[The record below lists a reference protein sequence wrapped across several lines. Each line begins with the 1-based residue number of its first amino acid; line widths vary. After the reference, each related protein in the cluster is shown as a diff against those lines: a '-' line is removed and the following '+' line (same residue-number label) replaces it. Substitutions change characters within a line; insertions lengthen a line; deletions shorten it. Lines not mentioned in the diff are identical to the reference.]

1 MKQSR
6 TLELLV
12 NKGWKSQVFVPFR
25 EGIDICWLHDSLP
38 QLALLRYQA
47 GASVPMHRHTGLE
60 IVQML
65 DGEQSDE
72 RGTYRA
78 GDVVLNPIGT
88 EHSVWSKTGCVA
100 LLMWESPVQFIE

>member
-6 TLELLV
+6 TLESLV
-12 NKGWKSQVFVPFR
+12 NEGWKNQVFIPFR
-25 EGIDICWLHDSLP
+25 KGIEICWLHETSP
-38 QLALLRYQA
+38 QLALLKYQA
-47 GASVPMHRHTGLE
+47 GASVPRHRHTGLE

-65 DGEQSDE
+65 EGEQIDE
-72 RGTYRA
+72 RGTYRV

-88 EHSVWSKTGCVA
+88 EHSVWSETGCVA